1 MRSGA
6 GLVAFLVFASEWLLL
21 CHKEV
26 VHLAI
31 LYASNQARQKI
42 HFLAMGPSYLGGDG
56 QLSEYPSCKR
66 AVRAALGV
74 SRLGTIFCQQG
85 AGEVLR

>member
-1 MRSGA
+1 MA
-6 GLVAFLVFASEWLLL
+6 GLVAFLVFASEWLPL

-42 HFLAMGPSYLGGDG
+42 HFLGMGPSYLGGDG
-56 QLSEYPSCKR
+56 QLSEYLLASEQCELPSAYQGWVQSFANK
-66 AVRAALGV
+66 ALAKFFD
-74 SRLGTIFCQQG
+74 RM
-85 AGEVLR
+85 